1 MKYLLSLFI
10 PFLLQ
15 AESLSFNRDVR
26 PILSENCFY
35 CHGVDGNKREADLRL
50 DVREDALA
58 SDAFVPGDARGG
70 TQRVRTRR
78 EGLVPKTEPRGE
90 RVSRVLRVPGAVFV
104 PPRRETERRVRREL

>member
-1 MKYLLSLFI
+1 MKA
-10 PFLLQ
+10 FLRKLTV
-15 AESLSFNRDVR
+15 AVETLCLGVEGHTRDFDAVARVR
-26 PILSENCFY
+26 
-35 CHGVDGNKREADLRL
+35 R
-50 DVREDALA
+50 
-58 SDAFVPGDARGG
+58 DAFVPGDARGG